1 MALLRVPLSITG
13 RQAAYIS
20 TDPAAYSNPFFN
32 STPPGMFYPSL
43 VIAILAAVVASQTM
57 ITAVFQLLSQIIKLS
72 YFPQIK
78 VVHTSKIFRGQIY
91 IPSFGPDGST
101 YTGSN
106 SSPRPSR
113 LAPKLGGS
121 IISPI
126 KGLGIFF
133 DKTGDPIAA
142 PVVFVNFLQ
151 KFQATPAV
159 AVFFHIRPISNPT
172 VEPEAR
178 FTISRCFPDHNAHP
192 LVQNFFRVTLR
203 HGYTDEVVTP
213 DLGMVIYEE
222 IRKFIIRENVAP
234 KNNVARDETSSSEQ
248 ADSGGNS
255 SPSGSTEHTE
265 ARQRQLAR
273 HSVQERLNNVEA
285 AYEDQ
290 VTYIVGKEQM
300 RIREGSHATDW
311 ARRTVLAAFLWLR
324 ANTGSKVANLTV
336 DVDKLVEIG
345 FVKVV

>member
-1 MALLRVPLSITG
+1 M
-13 RQAAYIS
+13 
-20 TDPAAYSNPFFN
+20 
-32 STPPGMFYPSL
+32 
-43 VIAILAAVVASQTM
+43 
-57 ITAVFQLLSQIIKLS
+57 
-72 YFPQIK
+72 
-78 VVHTSKIFRGQIY
+78 
-91 IPSFGPDGST
+91 GPDSST
-101 YTGSN
+101 CTGGN

-113 LAPKLGGS
+113 LAPTLGGS

-133 DKTGDPIAA
+133 DKTGDSIAA

-159 AVFFHIRPISNPT
+159 AVFFHIRPTSNPT
-172 VEPEAR
+172 VEPEDR

-192 LVQNFFRVTLR
+192 LIQNFFRVTLR

-213 DLGMVIYEE
+213 NLGMVIYEE
-222 IRKFIIRENVAP
+222 IRKFILRENVTP
-234 KNNVARDETSSSEQ
+234 KINLPRDETSASDQ
-248 ADSGGNS
+248 ADSGNS
-255 SPSGSTEHTE
+255 STSGSIEHTE
-265 ARQRQLAR
+265 ARQRHVAR
-273 HSVQERLNNVEA
+273 NSVQERLDSVEA
-285 AYEDQ
+285 AYKDQ

-300 RIREGSHATDW
+300 RIREGSHAKDW

-324 ANTGSKVANLTV
+324 GNTGSKVANLNV